1 MSRSL
6 SNVRDLRPLRAP
18 LFGHPVYDRAQ
29 VSEAQE
35 LPLAISAALSV
46 LTTMGARSHS
56 QGERD
61 AAALVVA
68 WVKGDP
74 T

>member
-6 SNVRDLRPLRAP
+6 SNVRDIRPMRAP

-35 LPLAISAALSV
+35 LPLAVSTALSV
-46 LTTMGARSHS
+46 LVTLAR
-56 QGERD
+56 QTGNEAQRD
-61 AAALVVA
+61 AAECVVA